1 MNLQLLLFRFR
12 WMHAPSAILMML
24 LQRTPVLR
32 VLTAQSP
39 CFGLNA
45 GDVLKSVFVLG
56 AMGAT
61 NSVAGATTFNA
72 LAASPTTVTPASA
85 APNGSVT
92 ASGAQ
97 NAAFKVTFSCTGAPS
112 TVKSWRVVNTT
123 TFPAGLSVSNLTGT
137 TTTLGTAVTNGY
149 IVNGL
154 SVIISGTPTA
164 AGNSTL
170 TVTAYDTAG
179 STSTQNAKV
188 TCNVTITGSA
198 TAPAFT
204 TQPSSQTVTAGAN
217 VTFTAAASG
226 TPTPTYQWYQGTTL
240 LTGQTSATL
249 TLNNVQPA
257 NAGTY
262 SVKATNSVSTVS
274 SNNATLT
281 VNTAPSFTTQPT
293 SLSVNAGGNATFTAV
308 VTGTPTPTFQWYKNS
323 VAIPGMTTATLSL
336 TNVQVANAAFYSVTA
351 TNSVASVSSSNAT
364 LTVNTAP
371 VFTTQPITQTATVGA
386 TVTFTAAASG
396 IPTPTYQ
403 WYQGTTLLTGQ
414 TNATLA
420 LTNVQVANAGSY
432 SVLAINSV
440 SPSGVSSNTATLTV
454 NTALQSWRQL
464 YFGTTANTGIAADT
478 AISNLDG
485 LPNLMEYAL
494 GGTPT
499 VANGAIAP
507 KMGTTVSSGSTYLTL
522 TFTPQRAD
530 ITYAIEVS
538 ANLGSTWTS
547 IPLAG
552 LLTMGKAYTYTDTV
566 AAAVG
571 VPRFLRLRVTGQ

>member
-12 WMHAPSAILMML
+12 WMHAPAAILMML

-45 GDVLKSVFVLG
+45 GEVLKSVFVLG

-61 NSVAGATTFNA
+61 NSVAGATTFKA
-72 LAASPTTVTPASA
+72 TPVSPTTA
-85 APNGSVT
+85 APATGLAGSAFT
-92 ASGAQ
+92 ATGASGA
-97 NAAFKVTFSCTGAPS
+97 TFSLTFTMTGAPGGALS
-112 TVKSWRVVNTT
+112 KSWKAKG
-123 TFPAGLSVSNLTGT
+123 TFPPGVSVASGVAATGGGFYANLAYLTLTGT
-137 TTTLGTAVTNGY
+137 PTT
-149 IVNGL
+149 
-154 SVIISGTPTA
+154 
-164 AGNSTL
+164 AGSYPL
-170 TVTAYDTAG
+170 TITAYDVTGG
-179 STSTQNAKV
+179 SGGNSASVTCTITITSTN
-188 TCNVTITGSA
+188 

-204 TQPSSQTVTAGAN
+204 TQPVSQTVTAGGTA
-217 VTFTAAASG
+217 TFTAAASG

-240 LTGQTSATL
+240 LTGQTSSTL
-249 TLNNVQPA
+249 SLNNVQTA

-262 SVKATNSVSTVS
+262 SVTATNSVSSVS

-371 VFTTQPITQTATVGA
+371 VFTTQPTTQTATVGA
-386 TVTFTAAASG
+386 TVIFTAAASG
-396 IPTPTYQ
+396 IPAPTYQ